1 MWPNKTRKLTKSQG
15 REKIEALLFFDRCPS
30 VHRCL
35 FWSEIKCSD
44 RRLNSKRENFVFII
58 IQKNYNVTIS
68 VSATQAGFL
77 FFHKF
82 IEHFQPLV
90 RLIMNQILIESSK
103 SVGSGPNWFQIG
115 NKMCYIPKISKFYIE
130 KEYLF

>member
-1 MWPNKTRKLTKSQG
+1 MKIYRGHKNVAQQNKKVNEKLGSG
-15 REKIEALLFFDRCPS
+15 KIEALLFFDRCPS

-68 VSATQAGFL
+68 VSAT
-77 FFHKF
+77 
-82 IEHFQPLV
+82 
-90 RLIMNQILIESSK
+90 
-103 SVGSGPNWFQIG
+103 
-115 NKMCYIPKISKFYIE
+115 
-130 KEYLF
+130 